1 MSDPVI
7 SPSNNDLPSANVPPA
22 LSAQSSRE
30 FGSMRSLFA
39 ILLSLCLAFFLV
51 DAAVSLA
58 DDTLILFCGIHALST
73 LRGLISF
80 LALLMAVAIY
90 GLIGLTPM
98 VPKRLFLPIPLF
110 ALATLLGIFPFA
122 IYCFGRLEQIG
133 WGISLCQVVVG
144 LGILYWSR
152 GGLNFRWPLVPV
164 ERLGTRGFSWLNL
177 SGFVLVNVLVLL
189 PAVVAY
195 VFLCAA
201 LAVNHFSEG
210 FMALRPGGFS
220 VQVRKYVRDDGK
232 TIELFPMSHVADARF
247 YQRIS
252 QTFPTNSVILMEG
265 VTDENNLLTNR
276 ISYRRMAK
284 SLGLTEQRREFVPRR
299 GRMVAADVDVDQFS
313 PDTIGFLNLVIL
325 VQTDGLTPANLQKL
339 LEYSPST
346 RVQGAIIN
354 DILTKRNQHLVGE
367 IQTYLSKSDDI
378 MVPWG
383 VAHMPGIAK
392 GIQKAG
398 FRLVETH
405 KYMVIPF
412 GGHSNPGNGTSP

>member
-1 MSDPVI
+1 
-7 SPSNNDLPSANVPPA
+7 
-22 LSAQSSRE
+22 
-30 FGSMRSLFA
+30 MRSLLA

-58 DDTLILFCGIHALST
+58 DDTLILFCGLHALST

-80 LALLMAVAIY
+80 LAWLMAVAIY
-90 GLIGLTPM
+90 CLIGLTPM

-122 IYCFGRLEQIG
+122 IYCFGRLQQIG

-152 GGLNFRWPLVPV
+152 GGLSFGWPLVPV
-164 ERLGTRGFSWLNL
+164 ERLGARGFSWLNL

-325 VQTDGLTPANLQKL
+325 VQTEGLTPANLQKL

-392 GIQKAG
+392 GIQTAG

-405 KYMVIPF
+405 DYMVIPF